1 MNSKDLLRLP
11 RTATPE
17 PEPFD
22 PAAPWTQT
30 ARGQVE
36 EWMACTADTT
46 AQVLGNIIL
55 DLLDRVEATAGDLIQ
70 VAAVMGIIEK
80 GLNG

>member
-17 PEPFD
+17 LEPFD
-22 PAAPWTQT
+22 PAAPLSPTP
-30 ARGQVE
+30 RGQVE

-46 AQVLGNIIL
+46 AQILGNIIL
-55 DLLDRVEATAGDLIQ
+55 DLLDRAEATSDSAE
-70 VAAVMGIIEK
+70 VAAVQGIIRK